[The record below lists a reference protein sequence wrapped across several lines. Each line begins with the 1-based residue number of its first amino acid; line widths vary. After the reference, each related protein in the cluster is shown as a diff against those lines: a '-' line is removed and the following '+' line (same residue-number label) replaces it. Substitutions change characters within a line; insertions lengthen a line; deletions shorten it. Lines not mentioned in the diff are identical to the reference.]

1 VGGLKRWRDRWR
13 VGGGGGSGIGAGCD
27 VLVLSSGLE
36 TYIRRVAMIQ
46 RERQVRVR
54 SRYSQ
59 GRVRLV
65 TN

>member
-1 VGGLKRWRDRWR
+1 MRWRDRWR
-13 VGGGGGSGIGAGCD
+13 VGGGSGIGAGCD

-59 GRVRLV
+59 GLVRIV

>member
-1 VGGLKRWRDRWR
+1 MRSRDRWR

-27 VLVLSSGLE
+27 VLVLYSGLE

-54 SRYSQ
+54 SRYS
-59 GRVRLV
+59 
-65 TN
+65 

>member
-1 VGGLKRWRDRWR
+1 MRWRDRWR
-13 VGGGGGSGIGAGCD
+13 VGGGSGIGAGCD

-54 SRYSQ
+54 SRYS
-59 GRVRLV
+59 
-65 TN
+65 